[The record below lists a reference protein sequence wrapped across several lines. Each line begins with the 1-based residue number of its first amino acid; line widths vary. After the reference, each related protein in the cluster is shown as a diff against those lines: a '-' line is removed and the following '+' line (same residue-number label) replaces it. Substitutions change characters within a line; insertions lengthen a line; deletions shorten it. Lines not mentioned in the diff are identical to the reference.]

1 MQSNDKK
8 AARFISVIN
17 AEAEQQSKKIKQET
31 DRYIDS
37 ELKKTRA
44 AARAK
49 AKVTAKAE
57 LSKLDE
63 QSNTDSYKL
72 RTQQMTQIIS
82 KRNEITNGIFEKA
95 EKRIADFTKS
105 DSYLPFLKESVK
117 RIIGAIGEDTVIY
130 IRPSDASFS
139 QELCALCAGVE
150 YDDSIILG
158 GCKGVSKST
167 SMRADDTLDTRLAE
181 QKVRFYTES
190 GLSITG

>member
-17 AEAEQQSKKIKQET
+17 AEAEQQCKKIIKET
-31 DRYIDS
+31 DRFIDS

-63 QSNTDSYKL
+63 QSNSDSYKL

-95 EKRIADFTKS
+95 EKRIVDFTKS
-105 DSYLPFLKESVK
+105 DSYLPFLKKSVK

-130 IRPSDASFS
+130 IRPSDAAYS

-150 YDDSIILG
+150 IDDSIILG
-158 GCKGVSKST
+158 GCKGVSKSS
-167 SMRADDTLDTRLAE
+167 SMRADDTIDARLKE
-181 QKVRFYTES
+181 QKIKFYTDS

>member
-17 AEAEQQSKKIKQET
+17 AEAEQQCKKIIKET
-31 DRYIDS
+31 DRFIDS

-63 QSNTDSYKL
+63 QSNSDSYKL

-95 EKRIADFTKS
+95 EKRIVDFTKS

-117 RIIGAIGEDTVIY
+117 RIIDAIGEDTVIY
-130 IRPSDASFS
+130 IRPSDAVFS
-139 QELCALCAGVE
+139 SELGALCAGVE
-150 YDDSIILG
+150 IDDSIILG
-158 GCKGVSKST
+158 GCKGVSKSS
-167 SMRADDTLDTRLAE
+167 SMRADDTIDARLNE
-181 QKVRFYTES
+181 QKTKFYTDS

>member
-17 AEAEQQSKKIKQET
+17 AEAEQQCKKIIKET
-31 DRYIDS
+31 DRFIDS

-63 QSNTDSYKL
+63 QSNSDSYKL

-95 EKRIADFTKS
+95 EKRIVDFTKS

-117 RIIGAIGEDTVIY
+117 RIISAIGEDTVIY
-130 IRPSDASFS
+130 IRPSDAVFS
-139 QELCALCAGVE
+139 SELGALCAGVE
-150 YDDSIILG
+150 IDDSIILG
-158 GCKGVSKST
+158 GCKGVSKSS
-167 SMRADDTLDTRLAE
+167 SMRADDTIDARLNE
-181 QKVRFYTES
+181 QKTKFYTDS

>member
-105 DSYLPFLKESVK
+105 DGYLPFLKE
-117 RIIGAIGEDTVIY
+117 
-130 IRPSDASFS
+130 
-139 QELCALCAGVE
+139 
-150 YDDSIILG
+150 
-158 GCKGVSKST
+158 GVSKST
-167 SMRADDTLDTRLAE
+167 SMRADDTLDARLAE
-181 QKVRFYTES
+181 QKVRFYTKS

>member
-37 ELKKTRA
+37 DLKKTRA

-63 QSNTDSYKL
+63 QSNTD
-72 RTQQMTQIIS
+72 
-82 KRNEITNGIFEKA
+82 
-95 EKRIADFTKS
+95 
-105 DSYLPFLKESVK
+105 
-117 RIIGAIGEDTVIY
+117 
-130 IRPSDASFS
+130 
-139 QELCALCAGVE
+139 
-150 YDDSIILG
+150 
-158 GCKGVSKST
+158 
-167 SMRADDTLDTRLAE
+167 
-181 QKVRFYTES
+181 
-190 GLSITG
+190 

>member
-8 AARFISVIN
+8 AARFISAIN
-17 AEAEQQSKKIKQET
+17 AEAEQQCKKIIKET
-31 DRYIDS
+31 DSFIDS

-63 QSNTDSYKL
+63 QSNSDSYKL

-95 EKRIADFTKS
+95 EKRIVDFTKS
-105 DSYLPFLKESVK
+105 DAYLPFLKESVK
-117 RIIGAIGEDTVIY
+117 RIVSAIGADTVIY
-130 IRPSDASFS
+130 IRPSDASYS
-139 QELCALCAGVE
+139 AELSTLCAGVE
-150 YDDSIILG
+150 TDDSIILG
-158 GCKGVSKST
+158 GCKGVSKSS
-167 SMRADDTLDTRLAE
+167 SMRADDTIDARLNE
-181 QKVRFYTES
+181 QKIKFYTES